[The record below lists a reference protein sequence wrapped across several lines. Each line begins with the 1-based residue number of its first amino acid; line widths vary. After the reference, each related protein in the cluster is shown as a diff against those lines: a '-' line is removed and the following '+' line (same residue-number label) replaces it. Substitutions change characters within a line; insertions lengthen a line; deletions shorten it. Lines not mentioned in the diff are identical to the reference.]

1 MSQLSCSFSFVSP
14 SDWSSNLAVFLSW
27 NAKLQTSNPDL
38 FTALSKFKQVVSSS
52 IIESSQG
59 DIQELSLSTSPWYN
73 SQSSNKDKQQKILAY
88 AFVPMKVFIT
98 HLSVTIVI
106 IPII

>member
-73 SQSSNKDKQQKILAY
+73 SQSSNKESLLML
-88 AFVPMKVFIT
+88 FVPMKVFIT